1 MNSFAYE
8 SPVGWLNYVLD
19 TDGALLELLF
29 SDEPAGGLEATN
41 VAKAL
46 DRYFAGDSA
55 AFDLPVRPK
64 GTEFQRQVWAQLQR
78 IPFAET
84 RSYGQ
89 IAEALGN
96 PGSVRAV
103 GAANGANPIAIVIPC
118 HRVIGANGSL
128 TGFGGG
134 LERKAWLL
142 EHESKQRRLF

>member
-1 MNSFAYE
+1 MHSFAYE

-19 TDGALLELLF
+19 TDGALLELVF
-29 SDEPAGGLEATN
+29 SERPVGAQAETK
-41 VAKAL
+41 VSKAL
-46 DRYFAGDSA
+46 DRYFGGDSA
-55 AFDLPVRPK
+55 PFDLPLRPK
-64 GTEFQRQVWAQLQR
+64 GTDFQQQVWAQLQR

-89 IAEALGN
+89 IADALGN

-103 GAANGANPIAIVIPC
+103 GTANGANPIAIIIPC

-142 EHESKQRRLF
+142 QHESKQRRLF